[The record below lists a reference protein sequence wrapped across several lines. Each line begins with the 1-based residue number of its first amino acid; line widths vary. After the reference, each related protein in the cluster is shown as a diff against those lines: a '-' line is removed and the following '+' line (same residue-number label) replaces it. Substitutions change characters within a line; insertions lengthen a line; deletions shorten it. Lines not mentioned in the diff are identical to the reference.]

1 MFCKC
6 HYLHLIYYSLT
17 SVSCFYPQ
25 YIYIYLDESVNFFH
39 FIRIT
44 FGLLSL
50 HFLTNVLL
58 YVNIYFANDV
68 HGCFCSHTSNY
79 LSLVSRDTIPY
90 SLFYKARLS
99 VINPLFVVIRF
110 DTLFSMDSYFRYSI
124 IVWKMISSRILHK
137 SFLLHIIFLFIV
149 SVIVFPLNVNSQC
162 VIFSIFI
169 LCIYQFDD
177 SISEKKYFLIIF
189 LVAYEP
195 PIPGS
200 L

>member
-17 SVSCFYPQ
+17 SVSCFYSN
-25 YIYIYLDESVNFFH
+25 IYIWMKVWFFH
-39 FIRIT
+39 FITII

-50 HFLTNVLL
+50 LFLTNVFL
-58 YVNIYFANDV
+58 YVNIYFANDF
-68 HGCFCSHTSNY
+68 HGCICSHTSNY
-79 LSLVSRDTIPY
+79 LSLVSRDRSPY
-90 SLFYKARLS
+90 SLFYKGRFS
-99 VINPLFVVIRF
+99 VINPFFVVVRF
-110 DTLFSMDSYFRYSI
+110 VFPLCFQWIAILD
-124 IVWKMISSRILHK
+124 IVLLSSRILHK

-177 SISEKKYFLIIF
+177 SISERK
-189 LVAYEP
+189 
-195 PIPGS
+195 
-200 L
+200 